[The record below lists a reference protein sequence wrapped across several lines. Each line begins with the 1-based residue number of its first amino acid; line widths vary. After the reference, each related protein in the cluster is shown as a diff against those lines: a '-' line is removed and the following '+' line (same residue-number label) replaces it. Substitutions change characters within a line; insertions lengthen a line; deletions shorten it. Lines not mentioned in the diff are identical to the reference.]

1 VHINLFSDIIHIEKQ
16 LQISREALTTM
27 GTATT
32 TIYTIEPLS
41 EQYTQPPQVFQNQ
54 TEVSIADPFT
64 GQTDP
69 YTGQTLQ
76 EDNPFELVVSSTTT
90 TGVSAAGGINL
101 FSSAQADNGFFLQY
115 WDIDIVSNTGDTIE
129 FKGVLQ
135 QEYRGQALAINQINT
150 SSGARHNVTSVPG
163 LEGLAVPETI
173 SEGTTIRGSFS
184 SDETDFSAIVEGYT
198 VDLDY
203 FSVEINDTMV

>member
-76 EDNPFELVVSSTTT
+76 E
-90 TGVSAAGGINL
+90 
-101 FSSAQADNGFFLQY
+101 
-115 WDIDIVSNTGDTIE
+115 
-129 FKGVLQ
+129 
-135 QEYRGQALAINQINT
+135 
-150 SSGARHNVTSVPG
+150 
-163 LEGLAVPETI
+163 
-173 SEGTTIRGSFS
+173 
-184 SDETDFSAIVEGYT
+184 
-198 VDLDY
+198 VDSLLMY
-203 FSVEINDTMV
+203 G